1 MGVMKTNF
9 PHKKRYYDFNTFL
22 RQQFGCRVH
31 KISLD
36 AGFSCPNRDGTK
48 GTGGCIYCN
57 PYGSGTG
64 AWARGLSISEQIR
77 QAKEFL
83 SRRYKAKK
91 FIAYFQSFCNTYGP
105 YERLK
110 ALYEE
115 ALSHE
120 DIVGLAVGTRPDC
133 VDERIINL
141 LASYTDRYQVWI
153 EYGLQSIH
161 DHTLR
166 LINRGHTYADFLKA
180 VEMTAGRRIL
190 ICVHIILGLPGESRE
205 DMLETVKA
213 LAKLPINGI
222 KFHHL
227 YVVKGTKMAEMYLK
241 REYTPLGQEEYIELL
256 IDALELLPPHIV
268 IQRLMGDPK
277 KDELFA
283 PAWSLRKRETL
294 NLIER
299 RLEERNTWQG
309 KFLTKVD
316 D

>member
-1 MGVMKTNF
+1 MKTNF
-9 PHKKRYYDFNTFL
+9 LHKKRYYDFNTFL

-36 AGFSCPNRDGTK
+36 AGLTCPNRDGTK

-133 VDERIINL
+133 VDERIISL
-141 LASYTDRYQVWI
+141 LASYTDRYQVWL
-153 EYGLQSIH
+153 EYGLQSMH
-161 DHTLR
+161 NRTLK
-166 LINRGHTYADFLKA
+166 LINRGHTYADFLMA
-180 VEMTAGRRIL
+180 VEMTAGRGIL
-190 ICVHIILGLPGESRE
+190 ICVHIILGLPGRAKKTCLKLSRPWPNC
-205 DMLETVKA
+205 L
-213 LAKLPINGI
+213 
-222 KFHHL
+222 
-227 YVVKGTKMAEMYLK
+227 
-241 REYTPLGQEEYIELL
+241 
-256 IDALELLPPHIV
+256 
-268 IQRLMGDPK
+268 
-277 KDELFA
+277 
-283 PAWSLRKRETL
+283 
-294 NLIER
+294 
-299 RLEERNTWQG
+299 
-309 KFLTKVD
+309 
-316 D
+316 